1 MDNVFMFWEA
11 IAVVVKNKQNL
22 ATLLLDFEKA
32 YDRVEWNFLEGSMH
46 HLGFNTTWIK
56 GVSCLYRNAH
66 SQVLLAGSVGA
77 RFNIIRS
84 VR

>member
-11 IAVVVKNKQNL
+11 TAAAVKNKQNL
-22 ATLLLDFEKA
+22 AILLLDFEKA
-32 YDRVEWNFLEGSMH
+32 YDRVDWNLLEGIMSR
-46 HLGFNTTWIK
+46 LGFTEAWIK

-66 SQVLLAGSVGA
+66 SQVLLAKGIGY
-77 RFNIIRS
+77 RFRITRS